1 MESVLLVIPSRF
13 LNKEGEMKKL
23 LTLLVTLA
31 SFAFF
36 VPGMESET
44 TKAAALGKPQIRIE
58 VGQRRRHRRYEN
70 RGERIGYG
78 QVYTQ
83 TRLVQR
89 GWHTYRETYQIRTFG
104 NGQSQTTL
112 ISRVRVN

>member
-1 MESVLLVIPSRF
+1 
-13 LNKEGEMKKL
+13 MKKL

-36 VPGMESET
+36 VPGMESGT
-44 TKAAALGKPQIRIE
+44 TRAASLGKPQIRIE
-58 VGQRRRHRRYEN
+58 LGQRRRHRRFEN
-70 RGERIGYG
+70 RGERVGYG
-78 QVYTQ
+78 RVYTQ

-104 NGQSQTTL
+104 NGQTQTTL

>member
-1 MESVLLVIPSRF
+1 
-13 LNKEGEMKKL
+13 MKKL
-23 LTLLVTLA
+23 LTLVVTLA

-36 VPGMESET
+36 VPGMESGT
-44 TKAAALGKPQIRIE
+44 SRAASLGKPQIRIE
-58 VGQRRRHRRYEN
+58 LGQRRRHRRFEN

-78 QVYTQ
+78 QVYTE

-104 NGQSQTTL
+104 NGQTQMTL
-112 ISRVRVN
+112 ISRVRVD

>member
-1 MESVLLVIPSRF
+1 
-13 LNKEGEMKKL
+13 MKKL
-23 LTLLVTLA
+23 LTLVVTLG

-36 VPGMESET
+36 VPGMESGT
-44 TKAAALGKPQIRIE
+44 GRAASLGKPQIRIE
-58 VGQRRRHRRYEN
+58 LGQRRRHRRFEN

-78 QVYTQ
+78 QVYTE

-104 NGQSQTTL
+104 NGQTQMTL
-112 ISRVRVN
+112 ISRVRVD

>member
-1 MESVLLVIPSRF
+1 
-13 LNKEGEMKKL
+13 MKKL
-23 LTLLVTLA
+23 LTVLVTLA

-36 VPGMESET
+36 VPRTESGM
-44 TKAAALGKPQIRIE
+44 TKAASLGKPQIRIE
-58 VGQRRRHRRYEN
+58 LGQRRRHRNRDWRRYEN

-78 QVYTQ
+78 RVYTE

-104 NGQSQTTL
+104 NGQTQTTL
-112 ISRVRVN
+112 ISRVRVD